1 MIINTKDRWFGVL
14 TEWVLYTGGR
24 RWGSWVCSSQAVH
37 GNGGLLKCNTKKVTS
52 FSRERERDRQRGE
65 RVPEIC
71 FGHLFEDRCSEKF
84 LILND
89 NLFF

>member
-1 MIINTKDRWFGVL
+1 MIINTKGRWFGVL

-52 FSRERERDRQRGE
+52 FSRERETDRQRGE
-65 RVPEIC
+65 RESLKYALVIYLKTDVLKS
-71 FGHLFEDRCSEKF
+71 F
-84 LILND
+84 
-89 NLFF
+89 